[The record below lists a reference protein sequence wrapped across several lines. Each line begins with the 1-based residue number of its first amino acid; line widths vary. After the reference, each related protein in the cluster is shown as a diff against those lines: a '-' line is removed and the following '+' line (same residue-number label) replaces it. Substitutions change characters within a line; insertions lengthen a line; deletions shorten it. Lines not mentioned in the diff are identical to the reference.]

1 MSKSSRPS
9 RRRQEQLDSLYWAG
23 RAKQL
28 GLTRQ
33 DAVKKAQLEAEA
45 LARVT
50 ARITQ
55 PAARGNGYISAAPS
69 PSGKDD
75 FIDALLYAS
84 TKFANPSK
92 PFTIK
97 RPGRYVGKS
106 ANFLIVD
113 DLVADDLV
121 ANDLIQA
128 MKVGLS

>member
-55 PAARGNGYISAAPS
+55 PAARGNGYAAAPRQG
-69 PSGKDD
+69 GKDD

>member
-50 ARITQ
+50 ARIVQGTANER
-55 PAARGNGYISAAPS
+55 PVVTLHDWISGHS
-69 PSGKDD
+69 L
-75 FIDALLYAS
+75 DALRYAS
-84 TKFANPSK
+84 MKFAKSSK

-97 RPGRYVGKS
+97 RPARYGMT

-113 DLVADDLV
+113 DLSFDDLRV
-121 ANDLIQA
+121 T
-128 MKVGLS
+128 LS